1 MFSNF
6 ENQSTSLYS
15 IDFELLNSSKW
26 KAAELLNQ
34 NFSKSFSFTKQE
46 NSNMEGLDKY
56 DNDMNEQSLTQQLN
70 DVFRRLP
77 NLFDEEKDNYSLNE
91 KNLPNVGQNDNNLN
105 DNLTSEMP
113 CPLNRKRER
122 EEKKPKKRGT
132 HDYYIKSFLSD
143 LLNNFVRRELK
154 DRIKELK
161 KCQFIT
167 IKKDA
172 KIKKCNYITNIGKQI
187 ERTLKVFVE
196 EKTVEEIFYTTNKEL
211 FDNIKKECKNFQ
223 NPAAEEF
230 LNYINRIMENVIK
243 DYYHSKEFE
252 DFKNKVFKK
261 TKRTIKDYDND
272 FIKERGRGYS
282 LLEPYNFI
290 EYARSKPYSQKPRK
304 KSENKEKRRKGRK
317 KRRAE
322 ERGK

>member
-1 MFSNF
+1 MTSYF
-6 ENQSTSLYS
+6 ENQSTSLFS
-15 IDFELLNSSKW
+15 LNIELVHPNNCQPD
-26 KAAELLNQ
+26 ENLNQ
-34 NFSKSFSFTKQE
+34 DYSTPLSFTEQE
-46 NSNMEGLDKY
+46 DNSKY
-56 DNDMNEQSLTQQLN
+56 DYSMGEQDEMSIYN
-70 DVFRRLP
+70 KVFKPP
-77 NLFDEEKDNYSLNE
+77 NLSDEQKDNDSVNE
-91 KNLPNVGQNDNNLN
+91 NNLPYVGQNDNNLN

-143 LLNNFVRRELK
+143 LLNNFLRRELK
-154 DRIKELK
+154 DRITKLK

-187 ERTLKVFVE
+187 ERTLKDFVE
-196 EKTVEEIFYTTNKEL
+196 KKTVEEIFYTTNKEL

-223 NPAAEEF
+223 NPDAEEF

-304 KSENKEKRRKGRK
+304 KSKIK
-317 KRRAE
+317 
-322 ERGK
+322 